1 MQINGFGTVPTSV
14 PEELHERFMDFWR
27 GYTQAVGFTASV
39 DDEDGQGEA
48 LFEGSGDFDSNYP
61 DAWDDYAPHLTAAER
76 DEMLVDC
83 ACFFMEAKD
92 MIDGDDCKAGTDFH
106 FTRCG
111 HGCGYW
117 DGDWDEYGDELTAMS
132 KPYGSL
138 ELYGTLNEHGEI
150 ESAYLC
156 H

>member
-1 MQINGFGTVPTSV
+1 MQIKGFGTCPTSV
-14 PEELHERFMDFWR
+14 PEELHERFADFWR
-27 GYTQAVGFTASV
+27 GYTQAVGFSARV
-39 DDEDGQGEA
+39 DDEDGQGGP

-61 DAWDDYAPHLTAAER
+61 DAWGDYAEHLSAAELE
-76 DEMLVDC
+76 EMLTDAVS
-83 ACFFMEAKD
+83 FFMEAKD
-92 MIDGDDCKAGTDFH
+92 MIDGDDNRAGTDFH
-106 FTRCG
+106 FTRNG
-111 HGCGYW
+111 HGCGYT
-117 DGDWDEYGDELTAMS
+117 DGDWDEHGDELYAMS